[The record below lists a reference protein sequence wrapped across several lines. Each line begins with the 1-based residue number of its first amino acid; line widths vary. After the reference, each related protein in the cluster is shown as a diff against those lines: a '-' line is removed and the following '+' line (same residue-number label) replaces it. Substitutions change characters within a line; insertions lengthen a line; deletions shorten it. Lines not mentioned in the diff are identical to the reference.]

1 MIKEDELCILENVS
15 RVDQDASID
24 PIKML
29 VFSIS
34 KIKNVHL

>member
-1 MIKEDELCILENVS
+1 MIKEDELCIIESVS
-15 RVDQDASID
+15 KVDQDASID

-34 KIKNVHL
+34 KIKNMHL

>member
-1 MIKEDELCILENVS
+1 MTKEDEFYIIEIVS
-15 RVDQDASID
+15 KVDQDASID

-29 VFSIS
+29 IFSIS